1 MLILIH
7 FIVTKVFS
15 DSEDIDIVKHSPI
28 KSQSHLEVLSVFY
41 FLAIRFVRPP
51 ATGPRSLA
59 FMFH

>member
-15 DSEDIDIVKHSPI
+15 DSEDIDIVKPSPI
-28 KSQSHLEVLSVFY
+28 KSQSYLEVLSVFC